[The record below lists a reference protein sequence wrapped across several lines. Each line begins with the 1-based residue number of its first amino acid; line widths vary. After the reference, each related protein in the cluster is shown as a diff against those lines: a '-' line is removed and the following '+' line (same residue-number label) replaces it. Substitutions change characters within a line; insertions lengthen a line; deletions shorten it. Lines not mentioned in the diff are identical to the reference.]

1 MEIVGMNIFYFFLLL
16 TKEGR
21 IDKKLNKI
29 YLGTEIWFIGTRVVI
44 MKY

>member
-1 MEIVGMNIFYFFLLL
+1 MAIVGINIFQFFLLL
-16 TKEGR
+16 IKEDR

-29 YLGTEIWFIGTRVVI
+29 QLGIETWFIGTRGVI

>member
-1 MEIVGMNIFYFFLLL
+1 MAVVCMNIVQFFLLL
-16 TKEGR
+16 IKEGR

-29 YLGTEIWFIGTRVVI
+29 YAGIEIWFIGTRVVI